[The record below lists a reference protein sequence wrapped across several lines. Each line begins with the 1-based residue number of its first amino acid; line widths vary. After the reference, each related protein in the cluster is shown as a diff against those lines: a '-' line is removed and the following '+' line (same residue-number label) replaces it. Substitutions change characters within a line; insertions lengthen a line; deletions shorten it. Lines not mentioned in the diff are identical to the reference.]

1 MAAVWRGR
9 RGSVIRFKYM
19 QIYATQ
25 TQKEKGSKDI
35 SSNDI
40 TILNKLPRND
50 IRTIVDAFT

>member
-1 MAAVWRGR
+1 
-9 RGSVIRFKYM
+9 M